1 MLFVFRRSPKTIL
14 RGTIGRHFV
23 VQCLGIAKPKN
34 SICIRKLAKKTK
46 NEVLWCR
53 KLLKWHFKAFPR
65 VKRCNLSI
73 LQVGS
78 LRRDTDCSASLY
90 RQTMNRL
97 PWIGQRQLQLSK
109 EAPPVCLPRLCQPE
123 QPHTRHR
130 APLRAQRNNY
140 VSVFVGTSIK
150 LSHSPPTPPPSTTPY

>member
-1 MLFVFRRSPKTIL
+1 MLFVFRRSPKIIL

-23 VQCLGIAKPKN
+23 VKCLGIAKPKN

-46 NEVLWCR
+46 NEVLWCW
-53 KLLKWHFKAFPR
+53 KLLKWRFKAFPR

-78 LRRDTDCSASLY
+78 LRRDTECSASLY

-123 QPHTRHR
+123 QPLSVSLHPTHATAHPYEHR
-130 APLRAQRNNY
+130 EIIMFLCSLVHP
-140 VSVFVGTSIK
+140 
-150 LSHSPPTPPPSTTPY
+150 